1 MLPGFSNTLLE
12 IYAVFECL
20 SILKNQQHG
29 AEIQSKKKNN
39 HNWSGIA
46 GRQRGQQPMTG
57 TYGRRVFRPGVPSG
71 TKRLG
76 EEIIVIDMN
85 SAV

>member
-12 IYAVFECL
+12 IHAVFECL

-29 AEIQSKKKNN
+29 AELQSKKKN

-57 TYGRRVFRPGVPSG
+57 TDGRRVSRPGVPSC
-71 TKRLG
+71 TKRLS
-76 EEIIVIDMN
+76 EEIIVIVMN